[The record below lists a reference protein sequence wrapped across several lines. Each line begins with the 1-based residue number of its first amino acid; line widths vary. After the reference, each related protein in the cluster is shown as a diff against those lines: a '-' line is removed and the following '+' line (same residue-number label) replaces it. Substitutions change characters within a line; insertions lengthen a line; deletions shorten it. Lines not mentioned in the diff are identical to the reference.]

1 MTLFRALLFNFAF
14 ALWTLFLGIVALP
27 LLLAPRRTVMRFGRF
42 WSAGTLLLLR
52 WCVGLSHEVRGYE
65 NLPPG
70 PSLIAMKHQSAWD
83 TLALPVVF
91 NDPAVV
97 LKQELMWIPFYGWYA
112 KKAGMVPI
120 DRAGGAKALKSMV
133 ARSKVILESG
143 RPVVI
148 FPEGTRKS
156 VGAPPDYQPGIAAL
170 YAQLNAPLVP
180 VAVNSGLFWGRR
192 AFMKRPGRIVME
204 ILPPI
209 EPGLPRKQ
217 VMAELQ
223 ARIETVSDR
232 LADKSVDI

>member
-1 MTLFRALLFNFAF
+1 MTLLRAFLFNLAF

-42 WSAGTLLLLR
+42 WSASTLLLLR
-52 WCVGLSHEVRGYE
+52 GCVGLSHEVRGRE

-70 PSLIAMKHQSAWD
+70 PALIAMKHQSAWD
-83 TLALPVVF
+83 TLALPVIF
-91 NDPAVV
+91 DDPAVV
-97 LKQELMWIPFYGWYA
+97 LKKELMQVPFYGWYA

-120 DRAGGAKALKSMV
+120 DRGGGASALKSMV
-133 ARSKVILESG
+133 ARSRAILEAG

-148 FPEGTRKS
+148 FPEGTRQA
-156 VGAPPDYQPGIAAL
+156 VGAPPDYQPGVAAL

-192 AFMKRPGRIVME
+192 AFMKKPGRIVIE

-209 EPGLPRKQ
+209 MPGLPRKQ

-223 ARIETVSDR
+223 ARIETASNR
-232 LADKSVDI
+232 LADKPVDI